1 MSAAPPAHPT
11 QGVAR
16 HYDSLDGIYRSV
28 WGEHVHHGYWVTGLE
43 SPERAVEQLVEVVA
57 DAARVGEGTRVCDVG
72 CGYGATSRALVS
84 GRGARVTGLTVSGA
98 QQRFAQAR
106 SPSGNPRILLGDWLA
121 NDLSDEGFD
130 AVIAIES
137 ISHMRDRARVF
148 SECHRVLVPGGRL
161 VVLDWLA
168 PARPQAWQRRWLL
181 EPICREGHLPGLD
194 SLGDYGEL
202 LRGTGFV
209 DVIGR
214 DISRH
219 VWRTWPIVLGRG
231 VRCLPHD
238 RDLCRLL
245 VDRSHPEHG
254 FVAMIGRLMVG
265 FATRG
270 FRYGML
276 TARRAG

>member
-1 MSAAPPAHPT
+1 VSAAPPAHPT
-11 QGVAR
+11 QGVTR

-28 WGEHVHHGYWVTGLE
+28 WGEHVHHGYWVTGRE

-84 GRGARVTGLTVSGA
+84 GRGARVPGLTVSGA

-148 SECHRVLVPGGRL
+148 SECHRVLVPGPAGGARL
-161 VVLDWLA
+161 A
-168 PARPQAWQRRWLL
+168 GARPTAGLATPVAARA
-181 EPICREGHLPGLD
+181 HLP
-194 SLGDYGEL
+194 
-202 LRGTGFV
+202 
-209 DVIGR
+209 
-214 DISRH
+214 
-219 VWRTWPIVLGRG
+219 
-231 VRCLPHD
+231 
-238 RDLCRLL
+238 
-245 VDRSHPEHG
+245 
-254 FVAMIGRLMVG
+254 
-265 FATRG
+265 
-270 FRYGML
+270 
-276 TARRAG
+276 